1 MPHLTGLAA
10 LAATESSADKA
21 TTAAT
26 LTDGLSLWKDPV
38 AAIKDLKN
46 LGTYLQDTPE
56 KGLGMLIVP
65 LGVVLI
71 ALTLLNRG
79 K

>member
-10 LAATESSADKA
+10 LAATESSANKT

-26 LTDGLSLWKDPV
+26 LTDGLFLWRDPV

-46 LGTYLQDTPE
+46 LGTYLSDAPE

-71 ALTLLNRG
+71 AVTVLNRG